1 MKRKFL
7 AGILAI
13 MMISSFASCG
23 DTSSSASG
31 GAGPNIQEETTDK
44 KSSNEKA
51 PDVLKAEIEKLKGSP
66 VEKEGAIKLNFNY
79 DAAESDTKL
88 SWNNIGELSSGKVDA
103 EFAVEASWKEDKTFD
118 AKINAFGGKL
128 TEVAFDGTSY
138 YIDLTQLENFAKIGG
153 SSSESLDADIGNGSK
168 LRDLFTTI
176 KIKPTELDELKNSA
190 KLNINT
196 DVLKSGLSN
205 DTIDAL
211 KELADKAEYDGDA
224 IVVKDISK
232 ENAEKLAKAIKSQLK
247 SADEQ
252 SNILE
257 SLDTDSSTD
266 ESSDAKDTKMEYR
279 LEKHKTDGIGQ
290 THKFT
295 LTKGQNKV
303 EVSIEIS
310 DTAAIDNTIFSKATT
325 IEEISGGQLTF
336 SQLAQSILM
345 NMHDDDAQD
354 TPEYDEDE
362 DDNDNGNGNLTFDY
376 NGETYIVD
384 RTDE

>member
-1 MKRKFL
+1 MKRRLL

-13 MMISSFASCG
+13 MMVSSFASCG
-23 DTSSSASG
+23 DTGSSASG
-31 GAGPNIQEETTDK
+31 GAGPNIQEETADK

-66 VEKEGAIKLNFNY
+66 VEKEGTIKINFNY
-79 DAAESDTKL
+79 DAGESDTKL
-88 SWNNIGELSSGKVDA
+88 SWDNIAELSSGKVDA

-118 AKINAFGGKL
+118 AKIDALGGKL

-153 SSSESLDADIGNGSK
+153 SSSESLNADIGNGHK
-168 LRDLFTTI
+168 VKDLFTTI
-176 KIKPTELDELKNSA
+176 KIEQAELDGLKNSTN
-190 KLNINT
+190 LNVNT
-196 DVLKSGLSN
+196 DKLKSGISD
-205 DTIDAL
+205 DTINAL

-232 ENAEKLAKAIKSQLK
+232 EDAEKLTKAIKSQLK
-247 SADEQ
+247 SSDEQ
-252 SNILE
+252 SNILD

-266 ESSDAKDTKMEYR
+266 ESSDTEDTKMEYR

-290 THKFT
+290 THKFIMT
-295 LTKGQNKV
+295 RGQNKV
-303 EVSIEIS
+303 EISIEVS
-310 DTAAIDNTIFSKATT
+310 DTATIDETMFSKATT

-336 SQLAQSILM
+336 SQLVQSILM
-345 NMHDDDAQD
+345 NMNGNGNDAQD
-354 TPEYDEDE
+354 TPEYKYDED
-362 DDNDNGNGNLTFDY
+362 GNLTFDY
-376 NGETYIVD
+376 NGETYTID